1 MLRGWNL
8 VVPTFPTLRR
18 EMEELL
24 SELPDVFPRFE
35 LGGARL
41 LPSMNVWEDAAHIY
55 AEAELP
61 GFTKDEIEIHVKDA
75 ELTLRGKRKV
85 AERPGATLLR
95 QERGAVEFERTIAL
109 PVAVESE
116 AIDATLRDGVL
127 TITMPKTQSARTR
140 KIEVRS
146 A

>member
-1 MLRGWNL
+1 MLRPWNL

-24 SELPDVFPRFE
+24 SELPDVFPR
-35 LGGARL
+35 LNLSGGRI
-41 LPSMNVWEDAAHIY
+41 LPSMNLWEDAEHIY

-61 GFTKDEIEIHVKDA
+61 GFAKDEIEIHVKDD

-109 PVAVESE
+109 PVTVESE
-116 AIDATLRDGVL
+116 AVEATLRDGVL
-127 TITMPKTQSARTR
+127 TITMPKTKAARTR

>member
-1 MLRGWNL
+1 MLRTWNL

-24 SELPDVFPRFE
+24 SELPDVFPR
-35 LGGARL
+35 LTLSGGRI
-41 LPSMNVWEDAAHIY
+41 LPSMNLWEDAEHIY

-61 GFTKDEIEIHVKDA
+61 GFAKDEIEIHVKDD

-85 AERPGATLLR
+85 VERPGATLLR

-109 PVAVESE
+109 PVTVESE
-116 AIDATLRDGVL
+116 AVEATLRDGVL
-127 TITMPKTQSARTR
+127 TITMPKTKAARTR

>member
-1 MLRGWNL
+1 MLRTWNL

-24 SELPDVFPRFE
+24 SELPDVFPR
-35 LGGARL
+35 LNLSGGRI
-41 LPSMNVWEDAAHIY
+41 LPCMNLWEDAEHIY

-61 GFTKDEIEIHVKDA
+61 GFAKDEIEIHVKDD

-109 PVAVESE
+109 PVTVESE
-116 AIDATLRDGVL
+116 AVEATLRDGVL
-127 TITMPKTQSARTR
+127 TITMPKTKAARTR